1 MPSDPFTDFKQ
12 QVARGDTVVFDATIT
27 RPPGGPP
34 VDLTGAELACTGR
47 RDLEEAAAS
56 YVFRVETGSGI
67 SVTNAAGGQCRVT
80 IPAAAT
86 AQLVDWP
93 ALYVDLELTE
103 ADGRVSTPL
112 RGRLILT
119 PDVSRVT

>member
-1 MPSDPFTDFKQ
+1 MPTDPFVDFKQ

-27 RPPGGPP
+27 RPPGGPA
-34 VDLTGAELACTGR
+34 VDLTGAELVCTGR
-47 RDLEEAAAS
+47 RTLEEAAADA
-56 YVFRVETGSGI
+56 VFRVETGSGI
-67 SVTNAAGGQCRVT
+67 AVTNPAAGQCRVT
-80 IPAAAT
+80 IPAQAT
-86 AQLVDWP
+86 AGLPDWP

-119 PDVSRVT
+119 PDVSRS